1 MANNSRSIFRLQLIH
16 TAVLKLKDQL
26 KEIKKLLDDDSGL
39 RRQEINLK
47 AARGLLI
54 KLEQEQKKLISES
67 EQLSLGIRDH
77 ENRLYSGKVKT
88 PKEMIELEHEL
99 AHQRKRLKELED
111 LEFINLTTHD
121 ELSGKLEQVSFE
133 FQAYVTRHEQE
144 MQEWSQQAAELNEN
158 ISIQTLAINELKGQI
173 PAEIIS
179 HFERLLLSKNQIAV
193 CLIEEDCC
201 ATCGTLLSKQ
211 VVISSRSAEIPNTC
225 PTCNRMLYNNI

>member
-1 MANNSRSIFRLQLIH
+1 MPNNSRSIFHLQLLH

-26 KEIKKLLDDDSGL
+26 QDLKKLLDDDSGM

-54 KLEQEQKKLISES
+54 KHEQEQKKLISES
-67 EQLSLGIRDH
+67 EQLSLSIRDH

-88 PKEMIELEHEL
+88 PKEMVELEHEL
-99 AHQRKRLKELED
+99 KNQRARLKELED
-111 LEFINLTTHD
+111 LEFNNLSTYEDLT
-121 ELSGKLEQVSFE
+121 GKLEQVTVE
-133 FQAYVTRHEQE
+133 FQAYVARHEQD
-144 MQEWSQQAAELNEN
+144 MQEWSQHAAELNEN
-158 ISIQTLAINELKGQI
+158 ISIQTLAINELKSQI

-201 ATCGTLLSKQ
+201 AVCGTLLSKQ